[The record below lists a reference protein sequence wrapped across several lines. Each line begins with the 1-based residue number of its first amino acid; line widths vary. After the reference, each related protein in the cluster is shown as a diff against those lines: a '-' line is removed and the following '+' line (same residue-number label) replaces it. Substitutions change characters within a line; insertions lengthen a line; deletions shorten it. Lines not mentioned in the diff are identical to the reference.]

1 MSNTTVSPPPDY
13 PNHVN
18 VFYNR
23 PVEAFRLRKQVA
35 KQVIDNPEPMNAEL
49 MSLELVTQPATLE

>member
-18 VFYNR
+18 VCDNR
-23 PVEAFRLRKQVA
+23 PLEAFRLRKQVA